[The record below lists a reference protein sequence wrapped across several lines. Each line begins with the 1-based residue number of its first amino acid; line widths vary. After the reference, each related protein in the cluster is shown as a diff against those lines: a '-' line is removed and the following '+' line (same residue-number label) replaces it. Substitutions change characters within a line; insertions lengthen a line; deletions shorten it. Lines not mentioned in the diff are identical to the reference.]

1 MPTAGNTNASCA
13 TVATFCNASVGASAA
28 NPQGQIPAS
37 RFSIGSITCAASGG
51 NSSPEP
57 LAGPGGSFPAGG
69 GAVGLCSAP
78 AGHSAGTFKIGT
90 TYVLHVP
97 EGIYSGQYKA
107 TVEYL
112 AF

>member
-1 MPTAGNTNASCA
+1 MQR
-13 TVATFCNASVGASAA
+13 SVGASAA

-51 NSSPEP
+51 NSSPSRLRAQAAPSLQAAE
-57 LAGPGGSFPAGG
+57 L
-69 GAVGLCSAP
+69 GLCSAP

-97 EGIYSGQYKA
+97 EGIYTGQYKA